1 MKLKKTRNPMNFFKE
16 NFNESGEQ
24 PNAVNQRKFTMR
36 WKSYEMHIYTVK
48 RISVRVWVWNDIAH
62 AIENAHMENC
72 DIFQRITAV
81 ICWWSVCTFHNIP
94 LRLNSFRFYPCPCV
108 CMCNVH
114 VHLCESMLYILQ
126 MMLVLFVIWNERSF
140 SFGFASYFIGHK
152 SSRRQRDPKRYAC
165 ERVKSRISEALRI
178 PILISIFWGLSPV
191 E

>member
-1 MKLKKTRNPMNFFKE
+1 MNFFKE

-94 LRLNSFRFYPCPCV
+94 LRLNSFRFYSCPCV
-108 CMCNVH
+108 CMCMCICARACCIFCKWCWFC
-114 VHLCESMLYILQ
+114 LLYE
-126 MMLVLFVIWNERSF
+126 MRDHLVLVLHHISLGIRVRGDRE
-140 SFGFASYFIGHK
+140 I
-152 SSRRQRDPKRYAC
+152 QRDM
-165 ERVKSRISEALRI
+165 RVKE
-178 PILISIFWGLSPV
+178 
-191 E
+191 